1 MQKAGKLKKPNA
13 VVKQEDCP
21 PLLTKG
27 LWIWGAFLMLGG
39 QRDYNDNGPQPIKLS
54 DISAW
59 AEINQINPY
68 DQPFLA
74 EVLCEMDRKWLVNQY
89 ELIRKEREK
98 KSAKGKGGGQQGLGR
113 RR

>member
-1 MQKAGKLKKPNA
+1 
-13 VVKQEDCP
+13 
-21 PLLTKG
+21 
-27 LWIWGAFLMLGG
+27 MLGG

-59 AEINQINPY
+59 AVINQINSY

-74 EVLCEMDRKWLVNQY
+74 DVVCEMDRKWLVHQY
-89 ELIRKEREK
+89 ELIKKEREK
-98 KSAKGKGGGQQGLGR
+98 SAKKSSSGGKGLGR